1 MSDDVWG
8 IVLGVLLVL
17 LGILFIW
24 LGLSI
29 WKKQKIELIIRHHM
43 DKVSDEDRQAYC
55 RLCGIGVL
63 IIGFGFVVSGIWMT
77 FTIELLSWIPMTVGL
92 VAGLVLL
99 AVSVARYN
107 H

>member
-1 MSDDVWG
+1 MRDDVWAL
-8 IVLGVLLVL
+8 VLGVLFVL
-17 LGILFIW
+17 SGFLFIR

-43 DKVSDEDRQAYC
+43 DKVSDEDKQAYC
-55 RLCGIGVL
+55 RLCGIGIL
-63 IIGFGFVVSGIWMT
+63 IIGIGFVGSGIWMA
-77 FTIELLSWIPMTVGL
+77 FTIELLGWIPMTVGL
-92 VAGLVLL
+92 ITGIVLL